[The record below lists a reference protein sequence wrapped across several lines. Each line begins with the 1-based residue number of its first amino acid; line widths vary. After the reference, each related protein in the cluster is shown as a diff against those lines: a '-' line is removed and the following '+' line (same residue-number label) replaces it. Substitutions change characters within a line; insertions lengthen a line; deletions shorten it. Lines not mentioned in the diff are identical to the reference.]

1 MLGSI
6 TPLGERGRGS
16 RWWLTSA
23 SYVGAS
29 TFGGLLV
36 GTIAGFVGAALRLV
50 GLRLT
55 RRRPCWSSRPPPFSG
70 WWPTPGS
77 WASSCRPCAARS
89 TSGGSAGT
97 GGWVVGAGF
106 GLQLGLGVATIVP
119 ASAASLSVAGGA
131 LVGLEFGAVR
141 AAPLLAAART
151 PEALRRLHL
160 RLAGLSRPADRTIRS
175 VQAGLAASALVLA
188 LTAVG

>member
-16 RWWLTSA
+16 RWWLTAA

-29 TFGGLLV
+29 TLGGLLV
-36 GTIAGFVGAALRLV
+36 GSIAGFVGAALRLV
-50 GLRLT
+50 GLRLGPPT
-55 RRRPCWSSRPPPFSG
+55 ALLVVAAAALLGLVAHAGLLGFELPALRRQVDERWIGRY
-70 WWPTPGS
+70 
-77 WASSCRPCAARS
+77 R
-89 TSGGSAGT
+89 
-97 GGWVVGAGF
+97 GWVVGAGF

-175 VQAGLAASALVLA
+175 VQAGLAASTLLLA